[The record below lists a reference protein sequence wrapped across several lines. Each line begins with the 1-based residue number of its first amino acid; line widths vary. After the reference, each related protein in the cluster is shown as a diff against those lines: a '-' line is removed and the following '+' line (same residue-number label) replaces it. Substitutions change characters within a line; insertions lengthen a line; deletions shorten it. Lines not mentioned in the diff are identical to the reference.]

1 MFRPCF
7 PEKKS
12 TLSAYSCGKETRWP
26 SNLDWATVCKAQCCD
41 QPWGFYPDPLLTRGL
56 WWWWKVWSRAC
67 QHAADGSLVLPACL
81 GTLHLLLVPLVTG
94 KKRER
99 RQKLVL
105 IGKKSVRG
113 SRSWFYCGALLQR
126 PRSLKHRLQNGSGE
140 EKVSINSLCGTGLLS
155 LRFATS

>member
-7 PEKKS
+7 PEKTS
-12 TLSAYSCGKETRWP
+12 TLSAYSSGKETRWP

-41 QPWGFYPDPLLTRGL
+41 LPWGFYPDPLLTRGL
-56 WWWWKVWSRAC
+56 WWRWKVWSRAC
-67 QHAADGSLVLPACL
+67 QHAANGSLVLPACL

-105 IGKKSVRG
+105 TGKKVWEAAEAGFTVGLCCRDPEVWSTGCRMGLERERWALIPSVV
-113 SRSWFYCGALLQR
+113 Q
-126 PRSLKHRLQNGSGE
+126 
-140 EKVSINSLCGTGLLS
+140 VS
-155 LRFATS
+155 